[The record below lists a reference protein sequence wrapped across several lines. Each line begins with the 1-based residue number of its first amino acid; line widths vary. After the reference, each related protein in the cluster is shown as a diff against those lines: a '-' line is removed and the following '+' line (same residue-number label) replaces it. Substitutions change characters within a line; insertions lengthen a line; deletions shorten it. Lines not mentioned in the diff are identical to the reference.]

1 MRYYA
6 VVALDCRQEETAEGL
21 QQFFQ
26 HYLKERIPSAFP
38 EVVGAVASVY
48 GGKKIDPSNAF
59 GDISLVNC

>member
-6 VVALDCRQEETAEGL
+6 VVALDCRQEHTAEGL

-26 HYLKERIPSAFP
+26 GFLKKEIPSALP
-38 EVVGAVASVY
+38 EVVGAVASGY
-48 GGKKIDPSNAF
+48 DGKKLDPSNAF